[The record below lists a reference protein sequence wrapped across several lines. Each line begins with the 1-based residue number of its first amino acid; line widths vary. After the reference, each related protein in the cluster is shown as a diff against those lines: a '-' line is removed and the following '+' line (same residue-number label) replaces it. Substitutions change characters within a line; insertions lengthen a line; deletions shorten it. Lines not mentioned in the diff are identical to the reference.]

1 VAGPL
6 EPVAGREGLVDTQ
19 ARHLDPCANLVVG
32 IGHERRSVA
41 PRQELG
47 VRIYIRDQVEH
58 LLSRMGYQGGF
69 FNDWHRAEYSC
80 MRLGSKPL
88 TKPSGAPHPDG
99 A

>member
-1 VAGPL
+1 VARPL
-6 EPVAGREGLVDTQ
+6 EGVAGREGLVDTQ
-19 ARHLDPCANLVVG
+19 ARHLDPSADLVVG
-32 IGHERRSVA
+32 IGNQPCPVA

-47 VRIYIRDQVEH
+47 ICLYIRDQVEH

-69 FNDWHRAEYSC
+69 LNDWHRAEYSC

-88 TKPSGAPHPDG
+88 RKPSGAPHPDG